1 MKKSST
7 KLNECKITLPALS
20 VNEGICRAMVGAF
33 LSQMNPT
40 LEELADVKC
49 AVSEAFTNA
58 VVHAYRA
65 QGDEIGEVYIALT
78 SDRSGRV
85 KIIVRDRGCGISDI
99 ALARTPLFTT
109 DPDGER
115 SGMGFAVMESF
126 TDKLK
131 VRSTVGKGTT
141 ITMQKKIKIKDERK
155 Q

>member
-33 LSQMNPT
+33 LSQLNPT

-58 VVHAYRA
+58 VVHAYKA
-65 QGDEIGEVYIALT
+65 ETDEVGDVYIALT
-78 SDRSGRV
+78 SDRARRV
-85 KIIVRDRGCGISDI
+85 KITVRDHGCGIADI
-99 ALARTPLFTT
+99 ALAMTPLFTT

-126 TDKLK
+126 CDRVK
-131 VRSTVGKGTT
+131 VWSRAGRGTKVT
-141 ITMQKKIKIKDERK
+141 LQKTL
-155 Q
+155 QG

>member
-126 TDKLK
+126 CDRVLVWSRPGHGTKVTLLK
-131 VRSTVGKGTT
+131 TLQG
-141 ITMQKKIKIKDERK
+141 
-155 Q
+155 

>member
-7 KLNECKITLPALS
+7 TLNECKITLPALS

-33 LSQMNPT
+33 LSQLNPT

-65 QGDEIGEVYIALT
+65 ENKEIGEVYIALT

-85 KIIVRDRGCGISDI
+85 KIIVRDKGCGITDI

-126 TDKLK
+126 CDRVLVWSKPGHGTKVTLLK
-131 VRSTVGKGTT
+131 TLQG
-141 ITMQKKIKIKDERK
+141 
-155 Q
+155 

>member
-126 TDKLK
+126 CDRVLVWSKPRHGTK
-131 VRSTVGKGTT
+131 VTLFKTLQG
-141 ITMQKKIKIKDERK
+141 
-155 Q
+155 

>member
-33 LSQMNPT
+33 LSQLNPT

-65 QGDEIGEVYIALT
+65 QGDKIGEVYIALT

-126 TDKLK
+126 CDRVLVWSKPGHGTK
-131 VRSTVGKGTT
+131 VTLFKTLQG
-141 ITMQKKIKIKDERK
+141 
-155 Q
+155 

>member
-126 TDKLK
+126 CDRVLVWSKPGYGTK
-131 VRSTVGKGTT
+131 VTLFKTLQG
-141 ITMQKKIKIKDERK
+141 
-155 Q
+155 